1 MNRLSI
7 PCALALSLAPALAP
21 ALARAAPPDCVPA
34 AQRGDDVPCQVV
46 LPRDARA
53 PYRGVLLSP
62 AKSKAVQADIATL
75 EAALTEQKALTDE
88 ARGQRDAA
96 RLEARGTITDLLQ
109 TGQRLERANA
119 ELITAHRTLDAS
131 NRALADAV
139 EAMPTRTT
147 LALTAALLVALSLAG
162 GYALGAALD

>member
-1 MNRLSI
+1 MNRLSV
-7 PCALALSLAPALAP
+7 PCALALSSPLPSPPPSPAPRPRL
-21 ALARAAPPDCVPA
+21 RAA

-62 AKSKAVQADIATL
+62 AKFKAVQADIATL

-88 ARGQRDAA
+88 AREQRDAA

-109 TGQRLERANA
+109 TGQRSSA
-119 ELITAHRTLDAS
+119 
-131 NRALADAV
+131 
-139 EAMPTRTT
+139 PTP
-147 LALTAALLVALSLAG
+147 S
-162 GYALGAALD
+162 